1 MSSRLVIIILGLF
14 TFLGVAGS
22 AYFFMEKK
30 SLNDQ
35 LVQSRNT
42 IQVLQKN
49 IAVLEEDKSSLAK
62 EKDKLQMDSVFYVEM
77 NTKVQQE
84 KEKIQ
89 KGLEDA
95 QKIIETKE
103 AELERLNLSLKR
115 IQEQA
120 SKEISK
126 EKETLEKQR
135 KELAAKI
142 SSLTAT
148 LKKER
153 ALFNYN
159 LGVAYTQAKF
169 YEDALEAYGKALKVD
184 PGMAEAHY
192 NLALLYESVE
202 QDYELAIQHYSK
214 YLELAKDSSDREEAK
229 EAIARLNKKI
239 LME

>member
-1 MSSRLVIIILGLF
+1 MNNKFIILLLGLVA
-14 TFLGVAGS
+14 FLGLAGS
-22 AYFFMEKK
+22 AYFYIEKK

-42 IQVLQKN
+42 IQVLQKS

-115 IQEQA
+115 IQEQT

-169 YEDALEAYGKALKVD
+169 YDDAIEAYEKALKVD
-184 PGMAEAHY
+184 SDMAEAYY
-192 NLALLYESVE
+192 NLALLYENIE
-202 QDYELAIQHYSK
+202 QDYELAIQHYRK
-214 YLELAKDSSDREEAK
+214 YLELAKDSSDREEA
-229 EAIARLNKKI
+229 EGAIARLNKKI
-239 LME
+239 SAE